1 MRPAR
6 LSRRWRTTPRRTCE
20 PPRPAAPSGSPR
32 PSVSDADVF
41 RYSTQPGPVH
51 EMPRKREERSDSA
64 FRTLTR
70 EQQRGWLA
78 YMRVQLR
85 LTYEMNRELQADGN
99 LSLPDYDV
107 LNALR
112 YARGGRMRITALA
125 AQIGWERSRLS
136 HHVRR
141 LQNRGLVESRQAP
154 ADRRASEIAITDQG
168 WDEITNASSGHIDL
182 VRRLFFDGLPDELIE
197 PLTVGLERV
206 YDNILD
212 RGTLPA
218 PADEP

>member
-1 MRPAR
+1 MSPKQ
-6 LSRRWRTTPRRTCE
+6 TTP
-20 PPRPAAPSGSPR
+20 P
-32 PSVSDADVF
+32 
-41 RYSTQPGPVH
+41 
-51 EMPRKREERSDSA
+51 DSA

-70 EQQRGWLA
+70 EQQRAWLA

-85 LTYEMNRELQADGN
+85 LTYEMNRELQADSN

-112 YARGGRMRITALA
+112 YAPGGRMQITALA
-125 AQIGWERSRLS
+125 AQIGWERSRVS

-141 LQNRGLVESRQAP
+141 LQQRGLVESRQAP
-154 ADRRASEIAITDQG
+154 ADRRATEITITDEG
-168 WDEITNASSGHIDL
+168 WDEVTHASTGHIDL
-182 VRRLFFDGLPDELIE
+182 VRRLFFDGLPDELLE

-218 PADEP
+218 PADGS